1 MTNAERDAIRDYIVR
16 TIDSAVLKAVAAID
30 LSALRGKDGEK
41 GEKGEPGKDAVIDMD
56 TLTKSIDGAVS
67 KAVSEIDLSALRG
80 KDGRGIEAA
89 TVGEGMLVLRYT
101 DGTDQIVGRVMGEPG
116 ADAVLDVE
124 ALAKEVVAL
133 VPLPKDGKDAEP
145 VDRVTL
151 AKDVLALIPVPR
163 DGKDGIAS
171 LDELRAEVSKAVEAA
186 VPPTVQKEVADGFAA
201 LPTLQWRGVFREGK
215 EYRAGD
221 CVTWAGATWHA
232 DEKTQQKPGEGQTG
246 WTLMVKRGDKG
257 KDATIDLVALAKLV
271 RETKVPA

>member
-101 DGTDQIVGRVMGEPG
+101 DGTEQIVGRVMGEPG
-116 ADAVLDVE
+116 APGKDAVLDVE

-171 LDELRAEVSKAVEAA
+171 MDALRAEVSKAVEETVAPA
-186 VPPTVQKEVADGFAA
+186 VQKEVAESFAA
-201 LPTLQWRGVFREGK
+201 LPTLQYRGVFREGK

-221 CVTWAGATWHA
+221 CVTWAGAMWHA
-232 DEKTQQKPGEGQTG
+232 DEKTQQKPGEGATA

-257 KDATIDLVALAKLV
+257 RDAPLLANA
-271 RETKVPA
+271 R